1 MQFIYTVSTSLL
13 NANTSSSGESL
24 LKIRFA
30 AEVFKMKRAKDYII
44 FPLDVASMGE
54 AQRYVELLAESVG
67 MFKVGLELF
76 VQSGPEIISFIHSHR
91 AARVFL
97 DLKLHDIPATVGRAM
112 SRIAELE
119 VAFATVHVGESRSM
133 LEAAVEGSRGKVGI
147 LGVTVLTSVSAA
159 DLKLAGYREDLCNDM
174 PGTVLQRAQIAHATG
189 CAGVICSGL
198 EAKRIKEKLG
208 KDFLA
213 VTPGVRPAWAV
224 TEKEDQKRISTP
236 AQAVAAG
243 ADYLVI
249 GRPIRDAADPRQAAA
264 RIAAEI
270 ENALS

>member
-1 MQFIYTVSTSLL
+1 LKVFNQKQVNPTNHFRKSDSLP
-13 NANTSSSGESL
+13 
-24 LKIRFA
+24 K
-30 AEVFKMKRAKDYII
+30 VFKMKEAKDYII
-44 FPLDVASMGE
+44 FPLDVASISE
-54 AQRYVELLAESVG
+54 AKKYVEFLAESVG

-76 VQSGPEIISFIHSHR
+76 VHSGPEIIRFIHSQS

-112 SRIAELE
+112 AAIAEFE
-119 VAFATVHVGESRSM
+119 VAFATVHVGESRRM
-133 LEAAVEGSRGKVGI
+133 VEAAVEGSRGKVGV

-159 DLKLAGYREDLCNDM
+159 DLKSTGYRKDLCNDM
-174 PGTVLQRAQIAHATG
+174 LRMVMQRAQIAHAAG

-198 EAKRIKEKLG
+198 EAKLIKEKLG

-213 VTPGVRPAWAV
+213 VTPGVRPGWAV

-236 AQAVAAG
+236 ARAVSAG

-249 GRPIRDAADPRQAAA
+249 GRPIRDAEDPRQAAT
-264 RIAAEI
+264 RVAAEI
-270 ENALS
+270 GNALELH